1 MFWFHGPFSWLLFFL
16 VIGMVAYLVIRYT
29 PILTKRGAKKSL
41 AGSVGESPL
50 EILEKRFARGEITE
64 EEFDK
69 IKKKLE

>member
-1 MFWFHGPFSWLLFFL
+1 MFGLYGPFSWLLFFL
-16 VIGMVAYLVIRYT
+16 VIGMVVYLVIKYA
-29 PILTKRGAKKSL
+29 PIVTKRGARKSL
-41 AGSVGESPL
+41 IGNVGESPL

>member
-1 MFWFHGPFSWLLFFL
+1 MFGLYGPFSWLLFFL
-16 VIGMVAYLVIRYT
+16 VIGLVAYLVIKYT

-41 AGSVGESPL
+41 IGSVGESPL